1 MKNSILILV
10 LLAAAACSGIK
21 TTYDYDKTADFTKYK
36 TYNYTPEALAL
47 GINELNRNRVIQ
59 AIDKEMTARGITK
72 SDSPDAMVD
81 ILVKAEQKRE
91 ATATTSGTGMYGG
104 YGGGWRYGYG
114 GGFTTTQIN
123 VNEYIEGTVFIN
135 FVDKASDKLVWS
147 GRGTKVVD
155 EDASPQTRERNIN
168 DGVAAVFRNF
178 PVKPTPKK

>member
-10 LLAAAACSGIK
+10 FLAVGACSSIK
-21 TTYDYDKTADFTKYK
+21 TSYDYDKTADFTKYK

-47 GINELNRNRVIQ
+47 GIQELNRSRLIA
-59 AIDKEMTARGITK
+59 AIDKEMTARGMTK

-81 ILVKAEQKRE
+81 ILVKAEQKRD
-91 ATATTSGTGMYGG
+91 ATATTSGSGMYGG

-135 FVDKASDKLVWS
+135 LVDKATDKLVWS

-155 EDASPQTRERNIN
+155 EEASPQTRERNIN
-168 DGVAAVFRNF
+168 EGVKAVFKNY
-178 PVKPTPKK
+178 PVKPTATK